1 MYDSV
6 PVGAT
11 TRDGIRIAL
20 FREGANMPWFHIAI
34 ALVLAAAA
42 WWLVHTRISLPH
54 QIRTV
59 VDIVVVLIFV
69 GIMLWLINTYVPM
82 APSIKAILNIVVV
95 IATCVF
101 ILQAVGL
108 WGRVVGLWYSALHRN
123 RHPLGEGTPRNQ

>member
-1 MYDSV
+1 
-6 PVGAT
+6 
-11 TRDGIRIAL
+11 
-20 FREGANMPWFHIAI
+20 MPWFHIAI
-34 ALVLAAAA
+34 ALVLAAIA
-42 WWLVHTRISLPH
+42 WSLVHTRITLPR

-69 GIMLWLINTYVPM
+69 GIMLWLINMYVPM

-108 WGRVVGLWYSALHRN
+108 WARLTALWDEAIHKS
-123 RHPLGEGTPRNQ
+123 RHTLDEGTPRNP